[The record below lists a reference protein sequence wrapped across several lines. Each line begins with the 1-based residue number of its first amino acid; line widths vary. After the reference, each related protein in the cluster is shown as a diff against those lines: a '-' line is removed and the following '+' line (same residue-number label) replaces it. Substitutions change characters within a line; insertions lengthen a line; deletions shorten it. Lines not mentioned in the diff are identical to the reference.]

1 MRRTPALIVGGG
13 PAGAALALR
22 LAQAG
27 RPHLLLERSRETGDA
42 LCGGFLSWRTLD
54 MLERLGIAAEALNPV
69 AVTEVRLFAGGRQA
83 RAALPRP
90 ALAVSRRHLDTL
102 LMQAAVTAGA
112 GVERGV
118 TVRGIDGLAARLGDG
133 AQIDGAALFLASG
146 KHDVRGLVRPAEA
159 RGMDPTIGLRVRL
172 PPSPALRRCV
182 GPAVELHLFDRGYA
196 GLVLQEDGGGNLCLA
211 VHRSRL
217 TEAGG
222 PEALL
227 RAWATESTAMAE
239 RLAHWNGEAP
249 DAVANVPYG
258 WRATGTEASLFR
270 LGDQAAVIPS
280 LAGEGM
286 AIAIASAGA
295 AADAYLQGGPAAA
308 QAYQRSFAAQ
318 ARRPV
323 AVARAAWQL
332 AERPRAARLGVGVAQ
347 MMPAMLPLLA
357 RLTRI

>member
-1 MRRTPALIVGGG
+1 MGGG
-13 PAGAALALR
+13 PAGAALALQ

-27 RPHLLLERSRETGDA
+27 QPHLLLERSRETGDA
-42 LCGGFLSWRTLD
+42 LCGGFLSWRTIA

-83 RAALPRP
+83 QAALPRP

-102 LMQAAVTAGA
+102 LMQAAISAGA
-112 GVERGV
+112 VVERGV
-118 TVRGIDGLAARLGDG
+118 TVRTIDALTARLGDG
-133 AQIDGAALFLASG
+133 AQITGDALFLASG
-146 KHDVRGLVRPAEA
+146 KHDVRGVARPAEA
-159 RGMDPTIGLRVRL
+159 RGADPTIGLRVRL

-182 GPAVELHLFDRGYA
+182 GPAVELHLFESGYA

-217 TEAGG
+217 TDAGG
-222 PEALL
+222 PEGLL
-227 RAWATESTAMAE
+227 RAWAAESGPIAE
-239 RLAHWNGEAP
+239 RLAHWSGEAP

-258 WRATGTEASLFR
+258 WRALETEPGTFR

-295 AADAYLQGGPAAA
+295 AAEAYLQGGAAAA
-308 QAYQRSFAAQ
+308 QGYQRHFAAQ
-318 ARRPV
+318 TRRPV
-323 AVARAAWQL
+323 SVAHAAWQL
-332 AERPRAARLGVGVAQ
+332 AERPAAARIGVGAAQ
-347 MMPAMLPLLA
+347 MVPGLLPLLA